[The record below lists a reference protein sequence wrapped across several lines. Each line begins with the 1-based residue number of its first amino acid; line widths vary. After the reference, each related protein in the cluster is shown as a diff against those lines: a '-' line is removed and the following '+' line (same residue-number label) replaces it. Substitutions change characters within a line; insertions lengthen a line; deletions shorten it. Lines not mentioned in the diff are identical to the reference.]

1 MHISKTTLL
10 FLITTISLL
19 SKTSSSY
26 CGSYLPEG
34 EGSCDQFTNSTFICC
49 YLTGKLLG
57 TFQNM
62 CYPFDRESYYRMSR
76 SVEINGYKYK
86 LDCGQS
92 RGASCGQIVN
102 PVSYKDC
109 GLYSTSGNSCCF
121 YKYQRQTNCVWLG
134 KSKIGSMVYKDL
146 TVICKGSFIHLS
158 ILFLIPFMVFVL

>member
-1 MHISKTTLL
+1 MLHFTSL
-10 FLITTISLL
+10 FLILPLFLFPL
-19 SKTSSSY
+19 SYSSY

-62 CYPFDRESYYRMSR
+62 CYPFDRETYYKMSR
-76 SVEINGYKYK
+76 NVEINGYKYK
-86 LDCGQS
+86 LDCGKS

-109 GLYSTSGNSCCF
+109 GLYSTKGNSCCF
-121 YKYQRQTNCVWLG
+121 YRYQGQTNCVWLG
-134 KSKIGSMVYKDL
+134 KSSIGTMVYKDL
-146 TVICKGSFIHLS
+146 TVICGGGYLKSMLYIYIIAIVSL
-158 ILFLIPFMVFVL
+158 LF

>member
-1 MHISKTTLL
+1 MLHFHFLLL
-10 FLITTISLL
+10 FLPFFLFPFSY
-19 SKTSSSY
+19 SSY
-26 CGSYLPEG
+26 CGSYLPDG

-62 CYPFDRESYYRMSR
+62 CYPFDRETYYRMSR

-121 YKYQRQTNCVWLG
+121 YKYQAQTNCVWLG
-134 KSKIGSMVYKDL
+134 KSNIGTMVYKDL
-146 TVICKGSFIHLS
+146 TVICGGSYLKSMLYMCIIAVVYL
-158 ILFLIPFMVFVL
+158 LF